1 MNHRRACVVLSG
13 QILDDLCAK
22 AYLDSS
28 AVVICADGGA
38 RHCRRLGVVPDLLVG
53 DLDSIDPDDLAWILQ
68 QQVPIQRYPA
78 VKDQTDSEL
87 AIAVALAHL
96 DERQAKMTETGPHD
110 VVLLASLGGRPDHVL
125 ANQLLAVR
133 LVASGHNLRLSD
145 GQSHLIALSGRTS
158 VGVQLSRLPANSQAR
173 TWAVS
178 VIPISDQ
185 VTGLSYTGLQYPL
198 DQASLELG
206 SCQGVSNRPLVMP
219 AEDDPSVPAVPSIEP
234 LASMALTQKPPAL
247 TIRLASGSVL
257 IIITPEV

>member
-1 MNHRRACVVLSG
+1 MNPCRASVVLSG
-13 QILDDLCAK
+13 QILDDTVAM

-28 AVVICADGGA
+28 AIVICADGGA

-53 DLDSIDPDDLAWILQ
+53 DLDSIEPDDLAWIEQ
-68 QQVPIQRYPA
+68 QQVPIHRFPA

-87 AIAVALAHL
+87 AIAVALERL
-96 DERQAKMTETGPHD
+96 DQIQLHGPAAGPHD

-133 LVASGHNLRLSD
+133 LASSGHTLRLSD
-145 GQSHLIALSGRTS
+145 GHSHLIALAGRTA
-158 VGVQLSRLPANSQAR
+158 VGLQLSRLPASSAAR

-185 VTGLSYTGLQYPL
+185 VVGLSYTGLQYPL
-198 DQASLELG
+198 DQATLELG
-206 SCQGVSNRPLVMP
+206 SCQGVSNRPLAMP
-219 AEDDPSVPAVPSIEP
+219 DDDDATAPAVPVIEP
-234 LASMALTQKPPAL
+234 LATDVFNQKPPAM

-257 IIITPEV
+257 LMITPEV